1 MKKIKNIIVWIV
13 EICLL
18 VFLLC
23 IISNVLE
30 NKTSVEKFEPFFE
43 QVDDYDVLFFGNSH
57 IADAIY
63 PMELWDEYG
72 ITSYN
77 LASSGNEIATSY
89 WSMRNAL
96 DYCTPKLVVID
107 TYLAWSN
114 QKVGKTGLAHGSLDV
129 YPLSLTKIHAVND
142 LFDDPEAI
150 SSDGKMIYQEKY
162 EFLWTVG
169 KYHSRWNELTKQ
181 DFSIDYYPGK
191 GGIINSNV
199 DYVKRANSQISE
211 SQKTEYDS
219 IGMEYL
225 RMMIEE
231 CQSRKIDVLLVAIPY
246 NASKNNQ
253 KCLNKINDIAQ
264 EYGLNYI
271 NYNTGDSVVD
281 FNTDLFDKGVH
292 LNASGARKV
301 TQNLGQFIQDTY
313 HISNRKDNSDYEDWF
328 FDYDEYTEYK
338 RHLIQSESELPT
350 YLMLLNDRNLDIVI
364 RICQDSKF
372 LKNESIYNLIDNI
385 DSIGNTEIVI
395 DEDMGVNQI
404 RITVKD
410 NRNGKI
416 WDDTE
421 WIYNIQLP
429 YERN

>member
-246 NASKNNQ
+246 NASENNQ